1 MAMRYHDG
9 KLQNKVMLYNL
20 SFLEPK
26 FWLKES
32 WFREFPCGLLWKTP
46 AKSGKV
52 ESCVFTFQKEAVF
65 VPLEALRRVP
75 LVWCPDTAGG
85 LLHPIRQRI
94 ITVPHAINNIKN
106 VRNLPHAP
114 QSFHFLSAHLVSFLF
129 VVHSNS
135 LLSSSTL
142 SCLHRPTRSFC
153 VSFYC
158 HLSEPHRC

>member
-1 MAMRYHDG
+1 MKNSSEERESGIMCIYI
-9 KLQNKVMLYNL
+9 
-20 SFLEPK
+20 PK
-26 FWLKES
+26 
-32 WFREFPCGLLWKTP
+32 RGRVCPTGGTAPCSTG
-46 AKSGKV
+46 V
-52 ESCVFTFQKEAVF
+52 V
-65 VPLEALRRVP
+65 
-75 LVWCPDTAGG
+75 PDTAGG

-135 LLSSSTL
+135 LLSSATL

-153 VSFYC
+153 VSFYF
-158 HLSEPHRC
+158 HLSEPHRCYHCFVVYLSKSQNQVFNLTVLQV